1 MSRIAFVGS
10 VGLDGAQLVKQ
21 AAKVGAVA
29 LTLSLG
35 ACAQGNNLGLG
46 LLNDGSQSVDI
57 ATASAGPQTQAEL
70 EKATAY
76 WGKKSAEN
84 PRDGKAALAYARN
97 LKALGRKKMAFS
109 TLQGAYM
116 FNSNDR
122 EFLSEYGRLA
132 LEYGQ
137 ISTADALLTRA
148 EDPAKPDWRV
158 ISARGTVRAKQGR
171 YKEAIELFERARSLE
186 PQRASLAN
194 NLAMAY
200 TLNGEAER
208 GEQLLREAEQLGSK
222 DKRIAENLAL
232 VMDLQ
237 GKPKGA
243 SPAMGSAADPSAAP
257 QLRPSQGFGHGSVAK
272 AALPPPVTTASAS
285 GSMDADAI
293 IRAAMEAERTRGT
306 TR

>member
-1 MSRIAFVGS
+1 MIGFAFVGS
-10 VGLDGAQLVKQ
+10 GSLPASHLVKQ

-35 ACAQGNNLGLG
+35 ACAQGNNLDLG
-46 LLNDGSQSVDI
+46 LLGDEQKSVDI
-57 ATASAGPQTQAEL
+57 ATASTGPQTQAEL
-70 EKATAY
+70 QKATEY

-84 PRDGKAALAYARN
+84 PRDGKAALNYARN

-116 FNSNDR
+116 FNSSDR

-137 ISTADALLTRA
+137 VSTADALLTRA
-148 EDPAKPDWRV
+148 DDPAKPDWRV

-171 YKEAIELFERARSLE
+171 YKEAIEYFERARSIE

-200 TLNGEAER
+200 TMNGEAER
-208 GEQLLREAEQLGSK
+208 GERLLLEAKQMGSQ
-222 DKRIAENLAL
+222 DERIDQNLAL

-237 GKPKGA
+237 GKKASAGPVLADAGA
-243 SPAMGSAADPSAAP
+243 LP
-257 QLRPSQGFGHGSVAK
+257 LKPSQGFAHGAVAK
-272 AALPPPVTTASAS
+272 SALPPPVVNVSAS
-285 GSMDADAI
+285 GSMDADAV
-293 IRAAMEAERTRGT
+293 IRAAMEADQARGAK
-306 TR
+306 R